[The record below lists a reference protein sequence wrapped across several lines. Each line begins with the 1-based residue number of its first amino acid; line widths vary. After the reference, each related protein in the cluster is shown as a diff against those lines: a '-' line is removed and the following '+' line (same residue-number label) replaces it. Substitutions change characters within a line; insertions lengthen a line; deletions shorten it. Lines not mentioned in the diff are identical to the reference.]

1 MRYDKSIPQLQ
12 ILQVNVARSPS
23 PHEAALQLAFEQGYH
38 IVLIQEPWISTFRA
52 RRLSKHHPAFK
63 LFTPIEDW
71 THKPRTLTYT
81 RKHPQLKAELVPYGP
96 QPSRD
101 LTAVQVGSGD
111 QQVTLMNLYNAP
123 PGSVDAGEGL
133 KHLLSQSLP
142 TRPCLVAG
150 DFNLHHSSWQ
160 TNTINSAGAEHF
172 LQWVDHQG
180 MTLMLEPNT
189 PTHDN
194 NTIDLT
200 WANRPLV
207 CLGTHT
213 EPAPGFPVLADHIA
227 LSTTVH
233 WHPINNTKPVP
244 PLRMATMQ
252 EDIFHSVIHKEAT
265 ALGKPPPAQLDLTPE
280 ALDQYTSAITQVIT
294 NALEASTKRAHAHPS
309 GHRWWNEDC
318 QDAIVALRRASRDP
332 DSPPTEL
339 EMAQRTLRRT
349 VRQAKRQYWRTQ
361 LDNFTDSQDVFR
373 AIKWNRT
380 VGSFPIPPL
389 KNGET
394 VHTTPD
400 AKAELLVKTLLQK
413 AACADDIPF
422 DNSDNPEA
430 TLPFPTITSGE
441 AYQAIFQ
448 AKSSTPGQDEIS
460 NAVLKKAWPALG
472 PHISALYK
480 HCAATGWHPTPFQQ
494 ALLVALPKPGKKD
507 YSSPRSYRL
516 IALLSTLGKG
526 LERLIARR
534 LAWTAIKH
542 KVLHPQQF
550 GALPCRSATDLAA
563 ALVHDIE
570 ESWARGLSASILTL
584 DLKGAFD
591 AVLSG
596 RLNHRLRR
604 QGWPATVLRWV
615 SSFTQDRTAAIQLDG
630 HQSSTFAV
638 PAGLPQGSPV
648 SPILFMLYIEP
659 VFKIGPTI
667 ARRGCFGYADDICQL
682 VVSKSL
688 EENTT
693 RLQNITTDLM
703 AWG

>member
-1 MRYDKSIPQLQ
+1 M
-12 ILQVNVARSPS
+12 
-23 PHEAALQLAFEQGYH
+23 
-38 IVLIQEPWISTFRA
+38 
-52 RRLSKHHPAFK
+52 
-63 LFTPIEDW
+63 
-71 THKPRTLTYT
+71 
-81 RKHPQLKAELVPYGP
+81 
-96 QPSRD
+96 
-101 LTAVQVGSGD
+101 
-111 QQVTLMNLYNAP
+111 TLMNLYNAP

-133 KHLLSQSLP
+133 KHLLSQTLP

-200 WANRPLV
+200 WANGPLV

-233 WHPINNTKPVP
+233 WHPTNNTKPVP
-244 PLRMATMQ
+244 PLQMATLQ
-252 EDIFHSVIHKEAT
+252 EDIFHSVIHKKAT

-280 ALDQYTSAITQVIT
+280 ALDHYTSAITQAIT

-309 GHRWWNEDC
+309 GHRWWNKDC
-318 QDAIVALRRASRDP
+318 QDTVVVLQRVSRDP
-332 DSPPTEL
+332 DSLPTER
-339 EMAQRTLRRT
+339 ETAQQNFRRT
-349 VRQAKRQYWRTQ
+349 VHQAKHQYWQTQ
-361 LDNFTDSQDVFR
+361 LDSFTDSQDVFR

-394 VHTTPD
+394 VHTTSD
-400 AKAELLVKTLLQK
+400 TKAELLVKTLLQK
-413 AACADDIPF
+413 AACTNDIPM
-422 DNSDNPEA
+422 DNSDNLEA

-460 NAVLKKAWPALG
+460 NAVLKKAWPALS

-480 HCAATGWHPTPFQQ
+480 HCAATGWHLTPFWQ

-507 YSSPRSYRL
+507 YSSPHLYRL

-526 LERLIARR
+526 LEHLIAWR

-550 GALPCRSATDLAA
+550 GALPCHSATNLAT

-591 AVLSG
+591 AILSG
-596 RLNHRLRR
+596 RLNHQLHS
-604 QGWPATVLRWV
+604 QGWPTTVLHWV
-615 SSFTQDRTAAIQLDG
+615 SSFTQD
-630 HQSSTFAV
+630 
-638 PAGLPQGSPV
+638 
-648 SPILFMLYIEP
+648 
-659 VFKIGPTI
+659 
-667 ARRGCFGYADDICQL
+667 
-682 VVSKSL
+682 
-688 EENTT
+688 
-693 RLQNITTDLM
+693 
-703 AWG
+703 